1 MDAGTP
7 DPGHAGKQLAKG
19 THRSV
24 TPAETL
30 ARVGPMLPRFGIT
43 RVANVTGLDRVGIPV
58 ALAIRPNARALAV
71 SQGKGRT
78 IEAARASALME
89 SIEIWH
95 AERPDLPLRYGTVAD
110 LTTETVDLARIPA
123 VTGRAR
129 EAADRHLWASAE
141 DLMSGRAKLVPYD
154 MIHAD
159 YTQPGAPGPGGF
171 PCSTNGL
178 ASGNHWL
185 EAVCHGICEV
195 VERDALSVWHALS
208 EADQQ
213 ATGVDLAT
221 VTDTWCLDALARFRN
236 AGLSA
241 RIWDVTSDTEIA
253 SFLCLVRDPDP
264 SSPHLGLGSGTHP
277 DRAVALSRALTE
289 AAQTRLN
296 YISGAR
302 EDLRDSEY
310 DQAGL
315 LAKTDAVAYLFDAAA
330 TQPFEHAPHGIHP
343 TLEQDLDWLLSRLS
357 IAGIQEVAVTD
368 LTRADMGIPV
378 ARVIIP
384 GLEAPHDDDSY
395 VPGPRAGGAW

>member
-1 MDAGTP
+1 MDVATTATKRL
-7 DPGHAGKQLAKG
+7 DAG
-19 THRSV
+19 THRSR

-30 ARVGPMLPRFGIT
+30 ARIDPLMAQFGIT

-58 ALAIRPNARALAV
+58 ALAIRPNSRAIAV

-78 IEAARASALME
+78 LDAAKASALME

-95 AERPDLPLRYGTVAD
+95 AERPDLSLRQGAATD
-110 LTTETVDLARIPA
+110 QSTEPVDIARLPA
-123 VTGRAR
+123 IAR
-129 EAADRHLWASAE
+129 HRRGPQDRHLWAPAE
-141 DLMSGRAKLVPYD
+141 DLMSGRPKLVPFE

-159 YTQPGAPGPGGF
+159 YTQPGVPGGGAF

-178 ASGNHWL
+178 ASGNHRL

-195 VERDALSVWHALS
+195 VERDALSVWHALP
-208 EADQQ
+208 EAAQQ
-213 ATGVDLAT
+213 ATGVDPAT
-221 VTDTWCLDALARFRN
+221 ITDAWCLSALAQFRD
-236 AGLSA
+236 AGLEA

-253 SFLCLVRDPDP
+253 TFLCLVRDPDP

-310 DQAGL
+310 ETAGL
-315 LAKTDAVAYLFDAAA
+315 AAKLDAMDYLFGVPPM
-330 TQPFEHAPHGIHP
+330 QPFQHAPHGIHP
-343 TLEQDLDWLLSRLS
+343 TLEADLGWLLGRLAD
-357 IAGIQEVAVTD
+357 AGIAEVAVTD
-368 LTRADMGIPV
+368 LTRPEINIPV
-378 ARVIIP
+378 VRVVIP

-395 VPGPRAGGAW
+395 VPGPRAGGVW